1 MAKAPCVYIVD
12 DDSAVRDGLSLF
24 LETSGLHCK
33 TFANAEE
40 FLAQYRP
47 DGPGCMVLDVNLPG
61 LNGPKLQCELNA
73 LKIRLPIIFLTAY
86 GDIPMSVRA
95 IKSGAVDFLTK
106 PIQSEMLL
114 SLILEVLKLEAGAER
129 EIADQLNFQAIM
141 HTLSERE
148 IEILP
153 LANAGISNKEI
164 AQRLFI
170 SHRTVEV
177 HRRQILKKTG
187 AQNFLDLSR
196 LCDAHNYKP
205 KA

>member
-1 MAKAPCVYIVD
+1 MVKTPCVYIVD
-12 DDSAVRDGLSLF
+12 DDAAVRDGISLF
-24 LETSGLHCK
+24 LKTAGLHCK

-40 FLAQYRP
+40 FLAQYHP
-47 DGPGCMVLDVNLPG
+47 NDPGCMVLDVNLPG
-61 LNGPKLQCELNA
+61 LDGPQLQRELNA

-106 PIQSEMLL
+106 PIQSEILH
-114 SLILEVLKLEAGAER
+114 SRILETLDLDATDEKEM
-129 EIADQLNFQAIM
+129 ADQLNFQAIM
-141 HTLSERE
+141 DTLSERE
-148 IEILP
+148 TEILP
-153 LANAGISNKEI
+153 LATAGISNKEI
-164 AQRLFI
+164 GQRLYI

-177 HRRQILKKTG
+177 HRRRILRKTG

-196 LCDAHNYKP
+196 LCEINNYKP